1 MKKGREVGRIS
12 FSLTDAFRLS
22 YHNVRRRFSR
32 EVLIMASITLGIAFF
47 STLSLT
53 DAFFKAYTQTQ
64 GGTLQVE
71 SYQYWLVFVSLAV
84 CIVSITNSTI
94 IAVYER
100 YREIGTM
107 KCIGALDQHVL
118 ELFIAES
125 ILLSLAGGAL
135 GFVLG
140 LIASTLSVGFTVGFS
155 IVTRISPVVL
165 LSLLGETMGLS
176 LLLSTLATIYQA
188 YRAAKLNPVEALRY
202 EV

>member
-1 MKKGREVGRIS
+1 
-12 FSLTDAFRLS
+12 
-22 YHNVRRRFSR
+22 
-32 EVLIMASITLGIAFF
+32 
-47 STLSLT
+47 
-53 DAFFKAYTQTQ
+53 
-64 GGTLQVE
+64 
-71 SYQYWLVFVSLAV
+71 
-84 CIVSITNSTI
+84 
-94 IAVYER
+94 
-100 YREIGTM
+100 M

-176 LLLSTLATIYQA
+176 LLLSTLATIYPA